1 MFNSIWLAIINLAI
15 NAFSVFGKIFDY
27 YKDKKIT
34 DTAIE
39 KSKAEEK
46 NKILQAEKETVLKQ
60 SEILV
65 NDRKK
70 EEIEKKLENGT
81 F

>member
-27 YKDKKIT
+27 YKDKKII

-70 EEIEKKLENGT
+70 EEVEKKLENGT